1 MDGQK
6 PGTKNITT
14 APNQPEFTNQT
25 DKGFPN
31 LKTVPGRSIEEH
43 RKIEFA
49 NEIIAGE
56 EIKQQNENL

>member
-1 MDGQK
+1 MVKQK
-6 PGTKNITT
+6 QKIGDPTI
-14 APNQPEFTNQT
+14 NQPEFTNQT
-25 DKGFPN
+25 EKGFPN
-31 LKTVPGRSIEEH
+31 ITDVPGDSIEEH